1 MNRLSINLIRDVK
14 YISKQTEQMTLS
26 WKELVCHGLLVKVGD
41 PSLIKELFKLV
52 MKERFSFLEEEAR
65 EFHSRNVGPIISV
78 YLSQCGEH
86 ASVVYELKRIA
97 GYSRV
102 ARALC
107 PENWLTAIRYKNV
120 NKEFI
125 STWKERIPE
134 KRRRAVMMNKESKLL
149 RWRGYGDYDIT
160 SGRARELDNDYH
172 SIEDSI
178 KWYGEIHEGRYYLF
192 WDKNIAPA
200 IKDWAERARR
210 QRSSLM
216 SGFDINIIDGEGLYS
231 RISDTWIYG
240 YEQWTKNPEGWG
252 PRQFEFTM
260 VHSIGKKEKMHI
272 DDMFH

>member
-1 MNRLSINLIRDVK
+1 
-14 YISKQTEQMTLS
+14 MTLS
-26 WKELVCHGLLVKVGD
+26 WKELVLNGLLKKVGE
-41 PSLIKELFKLV
+41 PSLAKELLKMV

-65 EFHSRNVGPIISV
+65 EFHSHNIEPVLKWVRLRRLWDKGEWVHGSQIKEAQNGCASPIHTKATDEL
-78 YLSQCGEH
+78 LS
-86 ASVVYELKRIA
+86 SWRK
-97 GYSRV
+97 
-102 ARALC
+102 
-107 PENWLTAIRYKNV
+107 
-120 NKEFI
+120 
-125 STWKERIPE
+125 RIPE
-134 KRRRAVMMNKESKLL
+134 QRRRAVMMNKESKLL